1 MSNFVYDSKEFQMA
15 LEKKHNPI
23 IKGLYADPDIAY
35 LNGKY
40 YIYPT
45 TDGFTHWSGH
55 QFSVFSSED
64 LIHWTNEGV
73 IVDLKTEQVPW
84 AVGSAWAPC
93 IASKNGKY
101 YFYFCG
107 KREDG
112 ISCIGV
118 AVANQA
124 EGPFVAMD
132 EPLLTPELMKE
143 VGVKVGQVIDPSI
156 YVEDDNSQ
164 YLLFGNSDGAIVKL
178 NEDMVSIDKSTLKNI
193 DGLHDFREAVTVLK
207 RANKYHF
214 TWSCDDTGSENYHVN
229 YGTSDKLYGPVE
241 FHYTILSK
249 RSDKDILGTGHH
261 SMLKIPNRDEYII
274 AYHRFGTP
282 LSKYPNEKGYN
293 REVCLDIIEFDENGY
308 IKVIEPT
315 K

>member
-1 MSNFVYDSKEFQMA
+1 MAKFVYDSKTLQNE
-15 LEKKHNPI
+15 LLKKNNPI
-23 IKGLYADPDIAY
+23 LKGLYADPDIAY

-45 TDGFTHWSGH
+45 TDGFSHWSGYE
-55 QFSVFSSED
+55 FKVFSSEN
-64 LIHWTNEGV
+64 LIDWTDEGV
-73 IVDLKTEQVPW
+73 IVNLKSEQVPW
-84 AVGSAWAPC
+84 AIGSAWAPC
-93 IASKNGKY
+93 IAYKKGQY

-118 AVANQA
+118 AVAA
-124 EGPFVAMD
+124 KPEGPYVAMK

-143 VGVKVGQVIDPSI
+143 VGVRVGQVIDPSI
-156 YVEDDNSQ
+156 YVEEDGTQ
-164 YLLFGNSDGAIVKL
+164 YLLFGNCDGAIVKL
-178 NEDMVSIDKSTLKNI
+178 NEDMVSIDKSTLKGI
-193 DGLHDFREAVTVLK
+193 DGLHDFREAVTVFK
-207 RANKYHF
+207 RGNKYHF

-229 YGTSDKLYGPVE
+229 YGTSDNLYGPVE

-261 SMLKIPNRDEYII
+261 SILKVPEMDEYII
-274 AYHRFGTP
+274 AYHRFATP
-282 LSKYPNEKGYN
+282 LSKYPNEKGNN